1 MDQLGRY
8 KLQGIIGEGAMSQ
21 VYKAYDPVL
30 QRTLAIKVLRPEFAE
45 DKERLR
51 FFLNEVQVSGKL
63 NHQNIVHIFDV
74 GEVDNMPFIV
84 MEYVEC
90 QSLDDWIREQSEL
103 ELDTT
108 IDIVSQIASALE
120 YAHEKGIIHRDIK
133 PSNILIEPSGRVR
146 LTDFG
151 VAYLHEHTEV
161 GCGEAIVGTP
171 FYMSPEQLAGHSPDR
186 RSDLY
191 SLGVVFYQM
200 VFGQLPF
207 EASSIRDLMALIQQ
221 SEVDLST
228 SGCPHAIKKVIQR
241 LLHKK
246 TSFRYPSAAELI
258 KQLDALEIELSAQ
271 DPSWSEKINASWRYT
286 AIVATTLSVLLM
298 GVLVL
303 TLNDLSGNLSGVL
316 SSYGRMLVQQTRE
329 QVDEALLLGDELN
342 LGITVERMSTNTE
355 IAYLIITDHQHQI
368 VAASHSER
376 VGEMY
381 RPPLELEKLEES
393 QNVSIFERRMDGQRL
408 YHMTSPIIFNEKQI
422 GAVVMGL
429 SAGSIDDVWD
439 STAWSLGAFVILAC
453 VLITVVVYYLC
464 RFFAGQFK
472 QLARALQSLYVGN
485 YYTRLDVTRIDEIG
499 HARRQ
504 FNELAEQMESF
515 IRESDPDIEK
525 EALPESDIQETEDR
539 TVVIKKTEDVT

>member
-74 GEVDNMPFIV
+74 GEVENTPFIV

-90 QSLDDWIREQSEL
+90 QSLDDWIREQDSL

-108 IDIVSQIASALE
+108 IDIVSQIAAALE
-120 YAHEKGIIHRDIK
+120 YAHGKGIIHRDIK

-221 SEVDLST
+221 SEVDLSA
-228 SGCPHAIKKVIQR
+228 SRCPHAIKKVIQR

-286 AIVATTLSVLLM
+286 AIVATTLSTLLV

-316 SSYGRMLVQQTRE
+316 SNYGRMLVQQTRE

-355 IAYLIITDHQHQI
+355 IDYLIITDHQHRV
-368 VAASHSER
+368 VAASQAELK
-376 VGEMY
+376 GETY
-381 RPPLELEKLEES
+381 RPPLEMDKLEEK
-393 QNVSIFERRMDGQRL
+393 QDVSIFERRLDGHRL
-408 YHMTSPIIFNEKQI
+408 YHMTSPIIFNDKQI
-422 GAVVMGL
+422 GTVVMGL

-439 STAWSLGAFVILAC
+439 STAWSLGIFVILAC

-485 YYTRLDVTRIDEIG
+485 YYTRLDVARIDEIG

-515 IRESDPDIEK
+515 IRESDPDIEE
-525 EALPESDIQETEDR
+525 EALPESDIQEAEDR